1 MLSVPSCS
9 VPVSVI
15 SPSWHFS
22 QQGPTRSRSPAL
34 PGSPALSGPEPN
46 RGAAASPGRDCPPLA
61 GRRYRGGR
69 ALPAQPGWKLPLL
82 PGLLHGTAG
91 AGGPVQAQLTQPG
104 SHLLLLPS
112 KEGVAIS
119 SLHCHFHRHP
129 PGSCS
134 CVSQEPPMSLLELG
148 LCVSNPVQGGCREH
162 LMIVTA
168 CSAVSASPP
177 PLFFS
182 ALG

>member
-91 AGGPVQAQLTQPG
+91 AGGPVRAQLTQPG
-104 SHLLLLPS
+104 
-112 KEGVAIS
+112 
-119 SLHCHFHRHP
+119 
-129 PGSCS
+129 
-134 CVSQEPPMSLLELG
+134 EPPSAAALQGRGCHIILALPFPQASPWLLQ
-148 LCVSNPVQGGCREH
+148 LCVSRASHVFVG
-162 LMIVTA
+162 TW
-168 CSAVSASPP
+168 AVC
-177 PLFFS
+177 F
-182 ALG
+182 